1 MEHAEL
7 HDTIGSLLRDKGS
20 EIWRVST
27 NTLVYDAIALM
38 AEKKIGA
45 LLVIDDGNLVGILS
59 ERDYA
64 RKVTLQGK
72 SSKQTLVREIMS
84 SPVIHV
90 SSMNTVGDCMSIMTD
105 HRIRHIPVVDE
116 GKVVGVLSIGDIVK
130 WIITAQQETITQLHG
145 YITGRYPG

>member
-1 MEHAEL
+1 MEL
-7 HDTIGSLLRDKGS
+7 NDTIGSLLRDKGS